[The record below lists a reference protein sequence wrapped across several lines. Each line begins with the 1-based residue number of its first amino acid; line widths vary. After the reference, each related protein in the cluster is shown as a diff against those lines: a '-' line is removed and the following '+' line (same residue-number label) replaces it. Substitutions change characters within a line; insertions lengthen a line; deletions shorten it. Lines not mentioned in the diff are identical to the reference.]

1 MVYLIE
7 SLGKINSTEIYST
20 ARSNKAVD
28 NIFPINNANKTD
40 ERTEIL
46 KRCLN

>member
-28 NIFPINNANKTD
+28 NVIY
-40 ERTEIL
+40 ERYIL
-46 KRCLN
+46 RGYIQDAF